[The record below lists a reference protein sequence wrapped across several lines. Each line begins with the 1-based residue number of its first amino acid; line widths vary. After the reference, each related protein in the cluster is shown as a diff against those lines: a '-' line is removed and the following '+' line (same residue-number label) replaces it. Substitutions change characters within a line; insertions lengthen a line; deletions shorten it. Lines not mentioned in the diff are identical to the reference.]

1 MEENSNAQA
10 TNFNDIDFDNMSA
23 EEFEKFDLDAYLEA
37 STSQNKEETQQVK
50 DNTPEQGEEQNIEPE
65 EANTDE
71 EDLSNDNQK
80 EENNQDKL
88 TFDSIGIIPIKANGH
103 EIYVDTPEKAIQLI
117 QMGANYNKKM
127 QEIKP
132 ALGVVQALKEAE
144 LLDNQEKLNQL
155 IDIAKGDKEAL
166 KSFIKQSNLDLSE
179 IDDEEETEYKPKQHI
194 PSEKEVEFNQI
205 IQDLKENGDYDIVIQ
220 EISKDFMNDK
230 SSEIISENP
239 RLLEALRN
247 DIKSGI
253 YNKVMGVVQSKKLF
267 ERNTRPTIDLY
278 IESYKTVIEQQQKN
292 INNKKR
298 ESVANR
304 ISSTP
309 TRKRVTNK
317 RIKQTPD
324 FSNIDFFNM
333 SIEEADKFYNEHL
346 KNLPK

>member
-10 TNFNDIDFDNMSA
+10 TNFDNIDFDNMSA

-37 STSQNKEETQQVK
+37 STKQETKQVEENEQE
-50 DNTPEQGEEQNIEPE
+50 PEQEPTVEHEEP
-65 EANTDE
+65 NTEE
-71 EDLSNDNQK
+71 EDLSNDSQ
-80 EENNQDKL
+80 EEKDNQDKI
-88 TFDSIGIIPIKANGH
+88 TFDSIGQIPIRANGH

-132 ALGVVQALKEAE
+132 ALGVVQALREAE

-179 IDDEEETEYKPKQHI
+179 IDDEEEIQYKPKQHI
-194 PSEKEVEFNQI
+194 PSEKEVEFNQVVKE
-205 IQDLKENGDYDIVIQ
+205 LKESGDYETVIQ

-239 RLLEALRN
+239 RLLEALSA

-253 YNKVMGVVQSKKLF
+253 YNKVMGVVQGKKIF
-267 ERNTRPTIDLY
+267 ERDTRPTIDLY
-278 IESYKTVIEQQQKN
+278 IESYKVIMNQQQKS

-298 ESVANR
+298 ESVA
-304 ISSTP
+304 SKVSGTP
-309 TRKRVTNK
+309 TRKKATNK
-317 RIKQTPD
+317 QTSKTPD